1 MLLLLYLAAALVT
14 RMVLVGGVLA
24 VVQVSVF
31 VLMLVFVV
39 FVVFVVLLVLLVLVL
54 VAVVL
59 VAVVLSA
66 VVEVVEV
73 VVVAMIVVLLS
84 DCPLVVLSFQRI
96 SVAEMPVGRVA
107 ATLIPPFRRTIF
119 AGAVEPPRHT

>member
-31 VLMLVFVV
+31 VLMLV